1 MLEISSGYGMGVRCD
16 IGTEAWLRLCL
27 VQVISIIVNIHEVC
41 CRYGGGNVAVSGRGH
56 QQVMN
61 MHDGCWTYDG
71 GIGGGTWICMRYGVG
86 VEAGL
91 QLCLAEVISRSLICM
106 RCTEVGR
113 RLCLAEVVSS
123 SWICTRC
130 AVCIEVGLEAGHE
143 YAWGVLCR
151 YGGGTAA
158 VSGGGHWHHSEWFIV
173 VAVDSQGAGRSCC
186 LHRGWETRLTAWTA
200 APCCTAYHPD

>member
-41 CRYGGGNVAVSGRGH
+41 CRYGGGNAAMSGRGH

-91 QLCLAEVISRSLICM
+91 QLCLAEVISIIVNIH
-106 RCTEVGR
+106 EV
-113 RLCLAEVVSS
+113 C
-123 SWICTRC
+123 
-130 AVCIEVGLEAGHE
+130 
-143 YAWGVLCR
+143 CR
-151 YGGGTAA
+151 YGGRTAA
-158 VSGGGHWHHSEWFIV
+158 VSGRGHQQVMNMHEV
-173 VAVDSQGAGRSCC
+173 Y
-186 LHRGWETRLTAWTA
+186 RGVTA
-200 APCCTAYHPD
+200 AVSGRGRQQFVNMHKVCCVYRGGIGGGTWICMRCAV